1 MCCRWLAENTGC
13 GNSRK
18 IRHLHT
24 IAQLC
29 RVISLQ
35 LRHASTVEKNLL
47 NSNISSAWPH
57 SMVNFD
63 LLVAEIGWRVWV
75 PQQISTGFA
84 SWHRYCTN
92 VAQWRS
98 TKLYTTF
105 GLVHYICIFGGTCP
119 PNGILRGTKFTLHPS
134 LAFSYIGSIAVSHSS
149 SEHQPN
155 FAAFSRGRHLY
166 LALWPSRWASTH
178 ILVMFI
184 FCPSFYAFLLLPMV
198 SAFWQWEEND
208 IVCLLHLLVS
218 IIIVVIIMV
227 A

>member
-1 MCCRWLAENTGC
+1 MACWKYRMRKLAK
-13 GNSRK
+13 NSPSTHHCTTLSGYIFAVKACIDGWKKLVKQQYLLCMTSQYGELRPTSGWDRLASLGTPANFNGFR
-18 IRHLHT
+18 ILASLLHQRRSVEVNQTLHDVWAGTLYMHFRRHL
-24 IAQLC
+24 
-29 RVISLQ
+29 
-35 LRHASTVEKNLL
+35 
-47 NSNISSAWPH
+47 
-57 SMVNFD
+57 
-63 LLVAEIGWRVWV
+63 
-75 PQQISTGFA
+75 
-84 SWHRYCTN
+84 
-92 VAQWRS
+92 
-98 TKLYTTF
+98 
-105 GLVHYICIFGGTCP
+105 P